1 MTPEEQA
8 RLLAA
13 SQRQRRQRRE
23 QHESLAEGVAM
34 LPFAIVFIVI
44 VLAAL
49 AAS

>member
-34 LPFAIVFIVI
+34 LPFAIVFILI
-44 VLAAL
+44 VLAAG
-49 AAS
+49 